1 MWRSAIPRCAIS
13 TRSDGA
19 QLATAGL
26 TEKDIKVVLVPNVVR
41 SADDFVSGA
50 ADMFNFAFGAPKVRE
65 VDATVGG
72 IRVLEID
79 EKGMPEARK
88 IMPYGYLTQ
97 VGPGPVFIGVEKPM
111 KVYSF
116 DALIFSSAKVPDD
129 FVYKFLEAL
138 DKNKADLV
146 AIQPVLREFTLAFA
160 YKNYDIPYH
169 PGAVKYYK
177 EHNVQANGIAVN
189 GEPQQPEAAEQS
201 SAASPAVALATDIL
215 QGALIF
221 CVVGWVLDVPRRLF
235 DMSFYTEQ
243 LLAVCLGFGLALSFI
258 TTSTAIGS
266 RIRIMRWLDW
276 FAAVA
281 SLIICGYIAY
291 RYDALTYEIALLPI
305 DGVIGSAILLLL
317 VLEATRR
324 TSGGVLVVIILI
336 LTLYVFIG
344 PHMPGDFATRPVSPA
359 RLITYLGLDTNGMI
373 GIILS
378 VALLIVVPFTLMGQ
392 VLGSTGGAALFRR
405 SRDVGN
411 GAFPRRRGQDR
422 GVWLRAVRHDLR
434 RRGQQ
439 CGSGRH
445 RHHSADVAFRLFACR
460 AAAIESVGSTGG
472 QLMPPVM
479 GAAAFIM
486 AEFLQVS
493 YGAVCIAA
501 VIPSLLYYA
510 ALFIHVDLE
519 AAKHKIGAA
528 QVAETSEFAEVS
540 EIGLAFPDPAGV
552 PDRHLAYPEIFQI
565 PIERAADLCHRHP
578 DRTEPDL
585 WLSRHPGDI
594 LGRCCAPSWTL
605 AALARYRPDRCRR
618 RPGGRA
624 LSVSG
629 ISFGLTLQLI
639 ALSGGSLFV
648 LLILTA
654 IISIILGMGMPTV
667 SVYVLTATLLA
678 PSLIKLGVT
687 PMAAHM
693 YVMYFGMLRMITPP
707 VAIAAYAAANIARV
721 SGWTTGWT
729 AVVVGWSTF
738 FIPFLFVLEPSLL
751 MEGSAGLIAWN
762 FARNILGIFVGTAGI
777 VGFAFGLLALPM
789 RIAFGAAAL
798 AILIPHMPSQ
808 EPLSRLDRARERY
821 HGAGG

>member
-1 MWRSAIPRCAIS
+1 
-13 TRSDGA
+13 
-19 QLATAGL
+19 
-26 TEKDIKVVLVPNVVR
+26 
-41 SADDFVSGA
+41 
-50 ADMFNFAFGAPKVRE
+50 
-65 VDATVGG
+65 
-72 IRVLEID
+72 
-79 EKGMPEARK
+79 
-88 IMPYGYLTQ
+88 
-97 VGPGPVFIGVEKPM
+97 
-111 KVYSF
+111 
-116 DALIFSSAKVPDD
+116 
-129 FVYKFLEAL
+129 
-138 DKNKADLV
+138 
-146 AIQPVLREFTLAFA
+146 
-160 YKNYDIPYH
+160 
-169 PGAVKYYK
+169 
-177 EHNVQANGIAVN
+177 VN
-189 GEPQQPEAAEQS
+189 GEPQQPNAAEQA

-221 CVVGWVLDVPRRLF
+221 CVVGWVLDLPRRLF

-243 LLAVCLGFGLALSFI
+243 LLAVCLGLGLALSFI

-276 FAAVA
+276 FAAAA

-336 LTLYVFIG
+336 LALYVFIG
-344 PHMPGDFATRPVSPA
+344 PHMPGDFATRPVSSA

-378 VALLIVVPFTLMGQ
+378 IALLIVVPFTLMGQ
-392 VLGSTGGAALFRR
+392 VLGRTGGANYFADLAMSAMGRFRGGAAKIAVFGSALFGMISGAAVSNVVAVGIVTIPLMSR
-405 SRDVGN
+405 SGFSPV
-411 GAFPRRRGQDR
+411 
-422 GVWLRAVRHDLR
+422 
-434 RRGQQ
+434 
-439 CGSGRH
+439 
-445 RHHSADVAFRLFACR
+445 R

-493 YGAVCIAA
+493 YGAVCVAA

-510 ALFIHVDLE
+510 ALFMHVDLE
-519 AAKHKIGAA
+519 AAKKQIGAA
-528 QVAETSEFAEVS
+528 QVADAPKFAEVLKS
-540 EIGLAFPDPAGV
+540 GWHFPIPLIFLIV
-552 PDRHLAYPEIFQI
+552 TIVYPEIFQI
-565 PIERAADLCHRHP
+565 PIERAAVYATAILIV
-578 DRTEPDL
+578 
-585 WLSRHPGDI
+585 LSMVFGYRGTRVTTRQMLRAI
-594 LGRCCAPSWTL
+594 LDT
-605 AALARYRPDRCRR
+605 
-618 RPGGRA
+618 GRA
-624 LSVSG
+624 SLDIVLIGAAAGLVVGTLSVSG

-693 YVMYFGMLRMITPP
+693 YVMYFGMLSMITPP

-777 VGFAFGLLALPM
+777 IGFAFGLLALPM
-789 RIAFGAAAL
+789 RIAFCAAAL
-798 AILIPHMPSQ
+798 AILIPQHAFPGADVLDWIGLGSAITLLVVNYLQ
-808 EPLSRLDRARERY
+808 SRLAKQTAAPEVARP
-821 HGAGG
+821 

>member
-1 MWRSAIPRCAIS
+1 
-13 TRSDGA
+13 
-19 QLATAGL
+19 
-26 TEKDIKVVLVPNVVR
+26 
-41 SADDFVSGA
+41 
-50 ADMFNFAFGAPKVRE
+50 
-65 VDATVGG
+65 
-72 IRVLEID
+72 
-79 EKGMPEARK
+79 
-88 IMPYGYLTQ
+88 
-97 VGPGPVFIGVEKPM
+97 
-111 KVYSF
+111 
-116 DALIFSSAKVPDD
+116 
-129 FVYKFLEAL
+129 
-138 DKNKADLV
+138 
-146 AIQPVLREFTLAFA
+146 
-160 YKNYDIPYH
+160 
-169 PGAVKYYK
+169 
-177 EHNVQANGIAVN
+177 VN
-189 GEPQQPEAAEQS
+189 GEPQQPRAAEQA

-215 QGALIF
+215 QGALIL
-221 CVVGWVLDVPRRLF
+221 CVVGWVLDLPRRLF

-243 LLAVCLGFGLALSFI
+243 LLAVCLGLGLALSFI
-258 TTSTAIGS
+258 TTSTAIS
-266 RIRIMRWLDW
+266 SLIRVMRWLDW
-276 FAAVA
+276 FAAAA
-281 SLIICGYIAY
+281 SLIICVYIAY
-291 RYDALTYEIALLPI
+291 RYDALTYEIALLPT
-305 DGVIGSAILLLL
+305 DGVVGSALLLLL

-324 TSGGVLVVIILI
+324 TSGGVLVAIILI
-336 LTLYVFIG
+336 LSLYVFIG

-392 VLGSTGGAALFRR
+392 VLGRTGGANYFADLAMSAMGRFRGGAAKIAVFGSALFGMISGAAVSNVVAVGIVTIPLMSR
-405 SRDVGN
+405 SGFSPV
-411 GAFPRRRGQDR
+411 
-422 GVWLRAVRHDLR
+422 
-434 RRGQQ
+434 
-439 CGSGRH
+439 
-445 RHHSADVAFRLFACR
+445 R

-510 ALFIHVDLE
+510 ALFMHVDLE
-519 AAKHKIGAA
+519 AAKKKIGAA
-528 QVAETSEFAEVS
+528 QVAEAPKFAEVLKS
-540 EIGLAFPDPAGV
+540 GWHFPIPLIFLIV
-552 PDRHLAYPEIFQI
+552 TIVYPEIFQI
-565 PIERAADLCHRHP
+565 PIERAAVYATAILIV
-578 DRTEPDL
+578 
-585 WLSRHPGDI
+585 LSMVFGYRGTRVTPRQMLRAI
-594 LGRCCAPSWTL
+594 LDT
-605 AALARYRPDRCRR
+605 
-618 RPGGRA
+618 GRA
-624 LSVSG
+624 SLDIVLIGAAAGLVVGTLSVSG

-693 YVMYFGMLRMITPP
+693 YVMYFGMLSMITPP
-707 VAIAAYAAANIARV
+707 VAIAAYAAANIAQV

-777 VGFAFGLLALPM
+777 IGFAFSRLAQPM
-789 RIAFGAAAL
+789 RVAYGAAAL
-798 AILIPHMPSQ
+798 AILIPPNAFPGADVLDWMGLGGSIAVLTLNFIQ
-808 EPLSRLDRARERY
+808 SRLARQTAAPEA
-821 HGAGG
+821 AGP